1 MLTHALLDDVSDV
14 LQRRRKLL
22 QLVVAESDVIGYITL
37 VSRAIECFLELCLG
51 ILVLLL
57 LVQDAAL
64 GNDSFGRIGRH
75 R

>member
-1 MLTHALLDDVSDV
+1 MLSHALLDDVSDV

-22 QLVVAESDVIGYITL
+22 QLVVAKSDVICDITL
-37 VSRAIECFLELCLG
+37 VPRAIECLLELCLG